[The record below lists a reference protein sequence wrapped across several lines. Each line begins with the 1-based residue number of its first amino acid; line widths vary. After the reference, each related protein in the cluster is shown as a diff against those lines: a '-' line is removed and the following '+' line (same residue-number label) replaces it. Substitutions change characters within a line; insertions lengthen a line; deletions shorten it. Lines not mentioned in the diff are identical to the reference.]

1 MFAGGMG
8 NTGAVC
14 GSVVGA
20 LMAIGLSKGRANSM
34 EETIANLQVAAEF
47 RRRFE
52 AEMGTISCRELT
64 GLDLTTPAGL
74 DEFMNSDNPT
84 MVCVPAVNVAHRLI
98 VDLLQEVPD

>member
-8 NTGAVC
+8 NTGSVC

-20 LMAIGLSKGRANSM
+20 LMAIGLSMGRANSIEDAM
-34 EETIANLQVAAEF
+34 ANLQVAAEF

-64 GLDLTTPAGL
+64 GVDLTTPAGL
-74 DEFMNSDNPT
+74 EQFMSSDNPA
-84 MVCVPAVNVAHRLI
+84 MVCGPAVNLAHRL
-98 VDLLQEVPD
+98 VVELLQEISG

>member
-20 LMAIGLSKGRANSM
+20 LMAIGLSNGRASSM
-34 EETIANLQVAAEF
+34 EAAIANLQLAAEF

-74 DEFMNSDNPT
+74 DEFMKSDNPT
-84 MVCVPAVNVAHRLI
+84 MVCAPAVNVAHRLV
-98 VDLLQEVPD
+98 VDLLREIAD